1 MKHNYIEEMTQRYP
15 ALGACAEDVRA
26 AVDTLIECYRAG
38 GKILLCGNG
47 GSAADCEHI
56 AGEFLKGFL
65 SLRPSTEDELA
76 SLSEALGDPAKASKL
91 QRGISAI
98 PLPSISG
105 ALSAFANDVDAEL
118 VYAQLVY
125 ALGKQGD
132 VLIAISTSGNS
143 KNAVAAAKVAR
154 ARGLKTVAL
163 TGMKGGSLADVCDVC
178 VKAPEKETYKVQE
191 YHLPIYHAICA
202 QVEDI
207 LFEEK

>member
-1 MKHNYIEEMTQRYP
+1 MKHNYITEMTERYP
-15 ALGACAEDVRA
+15 ALGGCVEDVRA

-76 SLSEALGDPAKASKL
+76 SLSEALGDPAKAAKL

-163 TGMKGGSLADVCDVC
+163 TGMSGGSLADVCDVC

-202 QVEDI
+202 QVEAI

>member
-1 MKHNYIEEMTQRYP
+1 MTQRYP

-65 SLRPSTEDELA
+65 SLRSPIGEELTALSAALKDESA
-76 SLSEALGDPAKASKL
+76 AAKL
-91 QRGISAI
+91 QQGIPAI

-125 ALGKQGD
+125 ALGKKGD

-163 TGMKGGSLADVCDVC
+163 TGISGGALADICDIS

-202 QVEDI
+202 QVEAI
-207 LFEEK
+207 LFEGK